1 MFMAVAVETSKH
13 PQRKNDYKI
22 WYLEL
27 NDRQSVVGIGVKSK
41 DEVLEDLFSYY
52 SQTGKTN
59 WRAFERDSEVSTKI
73 EVFDFIAISTGHNT
87 HFGKLP
93 TLSEFQKVL
102 SYLQMNLEVRA
113 IA

>member
-1 MFMAVAVETSKH
+1 MFMAVAVETTKH
-13 PQRKNDYKI
+13 PRNKNDYKV

-27 NDRQSVVGIGVKSK
+27 NDRKDVVGIGVKSK
-41 DEVLEDLFSYY
+41 DEVLADLFSFYQ
-52 SQTGKTN
+52 QTGKSN
-59 WRAFERDSEVSTKI
+59 WRAFEKDSDESTPI

-102 SYLQMNLEVRA
+102 NYLQMNLEVRA